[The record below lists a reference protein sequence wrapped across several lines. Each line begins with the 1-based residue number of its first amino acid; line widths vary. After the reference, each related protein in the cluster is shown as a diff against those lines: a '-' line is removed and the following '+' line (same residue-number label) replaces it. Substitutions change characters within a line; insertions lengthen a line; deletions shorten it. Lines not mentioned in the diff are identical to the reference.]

1 MVDRYEDIADEFI
14 LSTMQTVLDLATA
27 MCKAMWAVL
36 KQVTGHPALFV
47 PIGCLGWLWWAQG
60 RGAVIVSVVM
70 ALAAWWGSGMF
81 SISSRAAMTAL
92 WTGSLFNSSIA
103 AAAMVPVPTV
113 SWLMERPRPA
123 V

>member
-1 MVDRYEDIADEFI
+1 MHGLRRGAGLADMVDRYEDIADEFI
-14 LSTMQTVLDLATA
+14 LSTMQTVMDLVTA
-27 MCKAMWAVL
+27 MCKATWAIV

-70 ALAAWWGSGMF
+70 AMLALF
-81 SISSRAAMTAL
+81 ILSRVATVL
-92 WTGSLFNSSIA
+92 FRSL
-103 AAAMVPVPTV
+103 VTQ
-113 SWLMERPRPA
+113 PA